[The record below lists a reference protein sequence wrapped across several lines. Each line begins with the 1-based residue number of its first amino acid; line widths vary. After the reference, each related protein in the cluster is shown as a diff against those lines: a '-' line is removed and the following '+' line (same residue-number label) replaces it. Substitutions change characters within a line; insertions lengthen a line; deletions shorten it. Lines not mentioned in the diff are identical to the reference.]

1 MKIKKA
7 VKTADLKGG
16 IWAAVKLLWVF
27 FSLFLLWLV
36 ILCYVVLFSK
46 LFSSVWMFGVVLI
59 VEVVPIK

>member
-1 MKIKKA
+1 MGCCE
-7 VKTADLKGG
+7 TALG
-16 IWAAVKLLWVF
+16 F